1 MKFVV
6 FEGLDGAGKSTLIEA
21 LKTKIL
27 ARGESVTLTR
37 EPGGTPLGDEIREML
52 LRTDAEAPCP
62 RAELLLYEAGRAHH
76 VDTVIEPA
84 RSRGEWVICDRFYAS
99 TVAFQVGGR
108 GLDAAD
114 IDWLNRYAVNGCEP
128 DLWILLDLTTTE
140 AKKRMAG
147 RNLDRFE
154 SEKEDFHERV
164 RQSYLQLAK
173 SQKEKWLVLDAAKSK
188 EQLTKELF
196 HYFEGRKWL

>member
-76 VDTVIEPA
+76 VDTVIEPG
-84 RSRGEWVICDRFYAS
+84 SD
-99 TVAFQVGGR
+99 
-108 GLDAAD
+108 
-114 IDWLNRYAVNGCEP
+114 
-128 DLWILLDLTTTE
+128 
-140 AKKRMAG
+140 
-147 RNLDRFE
+147 
-154 SEKEDFHERV
+154 
-164 RQSYLQLAK
+164 
-173 SQKEKWLVLDAAKSK
+173 
-188 EQLTKELF
+188 
-196 HYFEGRKWL
+196 